1 MAYGPITG
9 RFVAIDSSS
18 TATSGPWFVGDY
30 RVLTV
35 SFASSGSL
43 GPSRFTVQGSNA
55 DGKTVSDLG
64 GPTSAAG
71 WSVLTGVNMI
81 GVTPGIVDL
90 SQYGVPRWIRVHVTP
105 TLHSAGSYTTII
117 VHGRT

>member
-18 TATSGPWFVGDY
+18 TATSGPWLVQDFRQLV
-30 RVLTV
+30 V

-43 GPSRFTVQGSNA
+43 GPSRFTIQGSNA
-55 DGKTVSDLG
+55 DGLRAADLG
-64 GPTSAAG
+64 GATSDAG
-71 WSVLTGVNMI
+71 WSLVSGVNMI
-81 GVTPGIVDL
+81 GITPGVVTIDP
-90 SQYGVPRWIRVHVTP
+90 GVRWIRVHVTP

-117 VHGRT
+117 ITGRT